1 MFLHSCPA
9 RLLFI
14 CGKQTFINHYSL
26 YVFFFWVWK
35 HKVKKYTYNS
45 RQTDAAHGEIAISK
59 DSSANTNGQRY
70 RNNDG
75 VSGVVQVHFVLY
87 KVLYAHRSDGTKEQQ
102 HNATKHGC
110 RYALQQGTELSDYR
124 KDDGSGCRNANNIEK
139 SPNLLVISI

>member
-9 RLLFI
+9 KLLFI

-26 YVFFFWVWK
+26 YVFFFWVRK
-35 HKVKKYTYNS
+35 HKIKKYTYNS

-59 DSSANTNGQRY
+59 DSTANTNGQRY

-87 KVLYAHRSDGTKEQQ
+87 KVLYAHRSNIMPPSTAAGMLCSK
-102 HNATKHGC
+102 
-110 RYALQQGTELSDYR
+110 ALSFPITEKTMAVAAEMR
-124 KDDGSGCRNANNIEK
+124 ITCG
-139 SPNLLVISI
+139 

>member
-1 MFLHSCPA
+1 MDYGKLRVTKALFF
-9 RLLFI
+9 RL
-14 CGKQTFINHYSL
+14 
-26 YVFFFWVWK
+26 FFFWVWK

-45 RQTDAAHGEIAISK
+45 RQTDATHGEIAISK

-102 HNATKHGC
+102 HNATEHGS
-110 RYALQQGTELSDYR
+110 RYALQQGTEAFR
-124 KDDGSGCRNANNIEK
+124 ITEK
-139 SPNLLVISI
+139 TMAVAAEMRITCG